1 MLKKVHFVGIG
12 GIGVSA
18 IAKMMFS
25 QSVQVTG
32 SEVIK
37 SEITDELEDKGIKI
51 FYDHSAGNLGEH
63 LDTLIYSA
71 AVREDNPERKEARK
85 RGIREISYFDFLG
98 ELSRDYFTIAVSGTN
113 GKSTTTAMLGLILE
127 AAGLDPTVIVGS
139 KVKTFPNGNL
149 RMGRSKYLIVE
160 ACEYMAHMLKL
171 SPQMIVLTNIE
182 EDHLD
187 YYRDLGHIKEI
198 FAEYIQKLPGNG
210 TLIYNFDDP
219 ATNEISLKFQPPR
232 LKLSYGIDARTDYMI
247 RNVFVDSERQY
258 FNIVHNN
265 INEEPIGNF
274 SLQIPG
280 LFNIYNAI
288 AAATAAFNLN
298 IDIEYIKKALGNFS
312 GIWRRFEILGE
323 HNGALIISD
332 YGHHPTAISA
342 TVKAAREFYPK
353 RRIVLIFQP
362 HQRNRTRKLFNDF
375 VKVLKSPDALILSEI
390 YDVAGRE
397 ANEDRD
403 VSAKT
408 IFEELKNIGKEVYFA
423 KNLEETEDLAK
434 KNMRKGDVYIIMGAG
449 NIDSVARDLASKL

>member
-1 MLKKVHFVGIG
+1 
-12 GIGVSA
+12 
-18 IAKMMFS
+18 
-25 QSVQVTG
+25 
-32 SEVIK
+32 
-37 SEITDELEDKGIKI
+37 
-51 FYDHSAGNLGEH
+51 
-63 LDTLIYSA
+63 
-71 AVREDNPERKEARK
+71 
-85 RGIREISYFDFLG
+85 
-98 ELSRDYFTIAVSGTN
+98 
-113 GKSTTTAMLGLILE
+113 
-127 AAGLDPTVIVGS
+127 
-139 KVKTFPNGNL
+139 
-149 RMGRSKYLIVE
+149 
-160 ACEYMAHMLKL
+160 
-171 SPQMIVLTNIE
+171 
-182 EDHLD
+182 
-187 YYRDLGHIKEI
+187 
-198 FAEYIQKLPGNG
+198 
-210 TLIYNFDDP
+210 
-219 ATNEISLKFQPPR
+219 
-232 LKLSYGIDARTDYMI
+232 MI